1 MFEFIFSES
10 FLASSVSYALPIVFA
25 AYGALISNKAGIVN
39 INIEGA
45 MSVSAVTGA
54 LVSYFTGSW
63 MLGLLCAIGAGVA
76 MSLLLSFAA
85 IRLKTDSFLSGI
97 ALNTLAT
104 GLGVLILYVVL
115 GVKGDSSAAPS
126 VMIPTVRIPFLS
138 DIPVIGRALFAQNL
152 LFYAAVVSLVILVF
166 VLNRTRLGLHIRV
179 VGCNAEAS
187 GSVGISVPAA
197 KRTALILCG
206 ALCGLGGAYLSM
218 ASLGYFSAGMVSG
231 RGFIGIAAEAMGA
244 SNPYLTTLFAFLFGT
259 VDYFA
264 VGAQTVLSIPYEL
277 LNTLPYLMTIFA
289 LVLYSLA
296 TRRAAQARA
305 SRKEGN
311 EH

>member
-10 FLASSVSYALPIVFA
+10 FLASSFSYALPIVFA

-63 MLGLLCAIGAGVA
+63 VLGLLCAIGAGVA

-104 GLGVLILYVVL
+104 GLGVLILYIVL

-126 VMIPTVRIPFLS
+126 TMIPTVHIPLLS

-166 VLNRTRLGLHIRV
+166 VLNRTRLGLYIRA
-179 VGCNAEAS
+179 VGCNTVAS
-187 GSVGISVPAA
+187 GSVGIPVPAA

-206 ALCGLGGAYLSM
+206 VLCGFGGAYLSM

-244 SNPYLTTLFAFLFGT
+244 GNPYLTTLFAFLFGT

-296 TRRAAQARA
+296 TRHTAHARA